1 MSSNAQ
7 RTLADV
13 ELDLSDA
20 LRCKTGGMLEIGRLL
35 NEAKDLVEHG
45 QWLSWLRRYPAACLR
60 VVTQDVDAASIAVQH
75 RWTLKSLPMPTAE
88 EVAHVEQSAKQA
100 IAAIRDANMARNV
113 VPLRAAAQPAMA
125 EVKRGPVLV
134 TPEDEP

>member
-1 MSSNAQ
+1 VTTQWHDGTDLDDQLVAAWFRLKAERQ
-7 RTLADV
+7 RNGKLAD
-13 ELDLSDA
+13 A
-20 LRCKTGGMLEIGRLL
+20 
-35 NEAKDLVEHG
+35 
-45 QWLSWLRRYPAACLR
+45 LSWLRRYPAACLR

>member
-45 QWLSWLRRYPAACLR
+45 QWLSWLRRYTALLVLRHGAFPIALNDAMWQKYKIGESLEINDPETKAPA
-60 VVTQDVDAASIAVQH
+60 VKNPFYKPQSGV
-75 RWTLKSLPMPTAE
+75 LP
-88 EVAHVEQSAKQA
+88 
-100 IAAIRDANMARNV
+100 IDDMALDRLLAPNSHSYN
-113 VPLRAAAQPAMA
+113 LS
-125 EVKRGPVLV
+125 
-134 TPEDEP
+134 